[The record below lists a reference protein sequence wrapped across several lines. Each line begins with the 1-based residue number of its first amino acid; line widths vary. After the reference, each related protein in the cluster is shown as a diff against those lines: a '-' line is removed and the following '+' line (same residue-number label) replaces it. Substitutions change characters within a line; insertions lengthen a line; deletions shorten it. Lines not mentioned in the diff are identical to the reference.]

1 MIKECVLASASPRR
15 AELLKQIGVEF
26 TIQVSNVDET
36 IDEKVLP
43 EVMVGELAYRKAY
56 DVAKKCKNKLVIGA
70 DTIVVC
76 DDIILGKPRD
86 EQHAEEILTLLSDR
100 CHKVMTG
107 IAIVDSDT
115 NEVWQWVETTLVYFR
130 ALSKEDIRGYLN
142 RKEYIDKAGGYGIQ
156 GYGALLVEKIEGC
169 YFNVVGL
176 PLSALAIGLKE
187 MGVNVYGNEKQF

>member
-1 MIKECVLASASPRR
+1 M
-15 AELLKQIGVEF
+15 
-26 TIQVSNVDET
+26 DET
-36 IDEKVLP
+36 IEEKVLP

-56 DVAKKCKNKLVIGA
+56 DVAQSCNHKLVIGA

-76 DDIILGKPRD
+76 DDQILGKPKD
-86 EQHAEEILTLLSDR
+86 EQHAEEMLTLLSNR
-100 CHKVMTG
+100 SHKVMTG

-115 NEVWQWVETTLVYFR
+115 NEVWQWVETTMVHFR

-142 RKEYIDKAGGYGIQ
+142 RKEYVDKAGGYGIQ

-187 MGVNVYGNEKQF
+187 MGVNVYGDGKQL